1 MLGTQASM
9 LVISLV
15 DHHLSG
21 IHTCR
26 AENAAGMSTHSAEL
40 TVNGIFTGRTEILY
54 LQRSL
59 RLFLLTLVE
68 SLWIK
73 ESLWWLCTILEEE
86 TGPMLSPGISRG
98 TSSTQTLIWSDHH
111 HAGHTIQSAHYKQCW
126 LQTQWHLH
134 LQSWE
139 LCRCLIIFSLTWS
152 QW

>member
-1 MLGTQASM
+1 MSSSKIKLLKTSS
-9 LVISLV
+9 SLNN
-15 DHHLSG
+15 
-21 IHTCR
+21 TCR

-68 SLWIK
+68 SLWMK

-98 TSSTQTLIWSDHH
+98 TPSTQTLIWSDHH
-111 HAGHTIQSAHYKQCW
+111 TTMLGTQSSLLTINDVGFRHSGTYTCRAESYAGVSLYSA
-126 LQTQWHLH
+126 
-134 LQSWE
+134 
-139 LCRCLIIFSLTWS
+139 
-152 QW
+152 

>member
-40 TVNGIFTGRTEILY
+40 TVNDIFTGRTEILY

-59 RLFLLTLVE
+59 RLFLLTSVE
-68 SLWIK
+68 SLWMK
-73 ESLWWLCTILEEE
+73 ESLWWLSTILEEE

-98 TSSTQTLIWSDHH
+98 TSSIQTLIWLACHFDRGLQDCLWYYVICCLQGLHSKTICSSDEHH
-111 HAGHTIQSAHYKQCW
+111 QFA
-126 LQTQWHLH
+126 L
-134 LQSWE
+134 
-139 LCRCLIIFSLTWS
+139 
-152 QW
+152 